1 MVQVAAALAVDG
13 GGDYVDA
20 GRSTASTGTCRNTSH
35 LRYACC
41 MSEVA
46 SRELRNSTRSLLDR
60 VEAGETITITVGGR
74 PTAVLTP
81 VGRRRRWAP
90 RNEFVTALLTH
101 QADPG
106 LARDLQDLAGET
118 TDELPLP

>member
-1 MVQVAAALAVDG
+1 
-13 GGDYVDA
+13 
-20 GRSTASTGTCRNTSH
+20 
-35 LRYACC
+35 

-60 VEAGETITITVGGR
+60 VEAGETLTITVDGR
-74 PTAVLTP
+74 PTAVLAP
-81 VGRRRRWAP
+81 IGRRPRWVP
-90 RNEFVTALLTH
+90 RSEFASTVLAH

-106 LARDLQDLAGET
+106 LVDDLRALAGEM